1 MTVLN
6 LPSLTY
12 KWFRFDDQGIKK
24 WWGKD
29 NLIRWDDVTSVKT
42 VIISARNTK
51 YYQTRIET
59 RAKKAISL
67 NCVHYFSSFS
77 KLPSYSEVL
86 RLVARKVAEP
96 FACEKTNFVAKWGM
110 DIGSIKKL
118 RTATKGQIPRIEDL
132 KSLGNLY
139 LVRFNFWRARR
150 TFRKILEFNPNDTDA
165 LEGLAL
171 AEMDL
176 QKAPSK
182 IIPQY
187 EHLVAL
193 DPNHVGYLRR
203 LTTLLLDTDDPQA
216 ENYAARLV
224 NLNPGEVQG
233 RFSLAFY
240 NFRKGLFSE
249 AKIIF
254 QTVET
259 IAKDT
264 RVKAYARA
272 QVEYIDRYEMDSG
285 FRKKEDVKRI
295 GRKAWGVILA
305 YLVPVIV
312 VLLLLLRIARRIFK
326 F

>member
-1 MTVLN
+1 MTGSN

-12 KWFRFDDQGIKK
+12 KGFRLDDQGIKK

-29 NLIRWDDVTSVKT
+29 YLIRWNDVTSVKT
-42 VIISARNTK
+42 VIIRAQNAK

-59 RAKKAISL
+59 KAKKSL
-67 NCVHYFSSFS
+67 SFNCVHYFSSFS

-86 RLVARKVAEP
+86 RFVAGKVAEP
-96 FACEKTNFVAKWGM
+96 FVCEKTKFVAKWGK
-110 DIGSIKKL
+110 DIRSIKKL
-118 RTATKGQIPRIEDL
+118 RRTTKGQIPNIEDL

-139 LVRFNFWRARR
+139 MVRFNFWRARR
-150 TFRKILEFNPNDTDA
+150 TFRKILGFNPNDTDA

-171 AEMDL
+171 AETDS
-176 QKAPSK
+176 QKGPSK

-203 LTTLLLDTDDPQA
+203 LTTLMLDTNDPQA

-240 NFRKGLFSE
+240 HSRKGLFSE
-249 AKIIF
+249 AKTIF

-264 RVKAYARA
+264 RVKEYARA

-295 GRKAWGVILA
+295 GRTVLGVILT
-305 YLVPVIV
+305 YIVPVII
-312 VLLLLLRIARRIFK
+312 VLLFLLRIALRIFK

>member
-1 MTVLN
+1 MTDLSLPN
-6 LPSLTY
+6 LAY
-12 KWFRFDDQGIKK
+12 NGFRFDDQGIKK

-29 NLIRWDDVTSVKT
+29 YLIQWDDVTSVLT
-42 VIISARNTK
+42 VIIRARNGK

-59 RAKKAISL
+59 RAKKSITL

-86 RLVARKVAEP
+86 GLIAAKVAEP
-96 FACEKTNFVAKWGM
+96 FVSEKTKFVAKWGK
-110 DIGSIKKL
+110 DVRSIKKL
-118 RTATKGQIPRIEDL
+118 RRATKGQIPNIEDL

-150 TFRKILEFNPNDTDA
+150 TFRKILVLNPNDTDA

-171 AEMDL
+171 ADADS
-176 QKAPSK
+176 QKGPSR

-203 LTTLLLDTDDPQA
+203 LTTLMLDTNDPQA

-224 NLNPGEVQG
+224 NLNPGEVGG

-240 NFRKGLFSE
+240 HFRKGLFSE

-264 RVKAYARA
+264 RVKEYARA
-272 QVEYIDRYEMDSG
+272 QVDYIDRYETDSG
-285 FRKKEDVKRI
+285 FRKKEEVRRI
-295 GRKAWGVILA
+295 GRTVLGVILA
-305 YLVPVIV
+305 YIVPVII
-312 VLLLLLRIARRIFK
+312 VLLFLLRIAQRIFK